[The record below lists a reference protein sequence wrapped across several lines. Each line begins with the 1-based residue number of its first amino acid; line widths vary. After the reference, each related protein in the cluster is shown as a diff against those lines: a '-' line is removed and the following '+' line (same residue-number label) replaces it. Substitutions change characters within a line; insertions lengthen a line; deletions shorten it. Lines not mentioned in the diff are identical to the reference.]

1 MDDPQKAR
9 VFDVVA
15 ELAAAP
21 EFGDVELAR
30 VSRDT
35 HFINDLN
42 FDSLQTVEFIMALED
57 RLHVTVSDAQA
68 RELLTIGQVVDHV
81 VQQLAER
88 KKRGAGA

>member
-1 MDDPQKAR
+1 MDEAQQAH

-15 ELAAAP
+15 KLAAAP
-21 EFGDVELAR
+21 EFGDMELAR

-57 RLHVTVSDAQA
+57 RLHVTVPDSQA
-68 RELLTIGQVVDHV
+68 RELLTVGQVVDYAVH
-81 VQQLAER
+81 QLDD
-88 KKRGAGA
+88 RGRGDGT